1 MSKLVKSL
9 VTDELKAKYAGFSSA
24 LVVDMTGL
32 NVQAQEKI
40 RKNLRGKSARMEIVK
55 NSLARR
61 AFAGGPLEPLG
72 KAMEGPC
79 AVVVARESLVDVAK
93 MLIDA
98 AKEFNK
104 LKLKKA
110 IFEGDPS
117 LMTVEEFS
125 KMKGKRELLGEV
137 AMLISS
143 PGRAIAGC
151 LRSPG
156 GKIAGCLKTIA
167 DKAEAA

>member
-9 VTDELKAKYAGFSSA
+9 VTDELKAKYAGINSA

-40 RKNLRGKSARMEIVK
+40 RKTLRSKSARLEIVK

-61 AFAGGPLEPLG
+61 AFSGGPLEPLG

-79 AVVVARESLVDVAK
+79 AVVVSKESLVDIARLL
-93 MLIDA
+93 MDA
-98 AKEFNK
+98 AKEFNN
-104 LKLKKA
+104 LKLKNA
-110 IFEGDPS
+110 IFDGDPS
-117 LMTVEEFS
+117 LMTVEELS
-125 KMKGKRELLGEV
+125 KMKGKGELLGEV

-143 PGRAIAGC
+143 PGRALAGC

-156 GKIAGCLKTIA
+156 GKIAGCLKMMA
-167 DKAEAA
+167 DKAA